1 MPTTRMESQLAAS
14 HSAPPMIRGKKLGML
29 VSARPEQPNF
39 QRALRLAE
47 AALTEGVEVYFYCI
61 DEAVLGL
68 REVRLQELKQR
79 RMKLFA
85 CALAARRRNL
95 PVNDDAVFAGLS
107 VVHEIMAETDRFVS
121 FN

>member
-1 MPTTRMESQLAAS
+1 
-14 HSAPPMIRGKKLGML
+14 MIRGKKLGML

-47 AALTEGVEVYFYCI
+47 AALTEGVDVYFYCI
-61 DEAVLGL
+61 DDAILGL
-68 REVRLQELKQR
+68 RESRLQELKLR
-79 RMKLFA
+79 GMKLYA
-85 CALAARRRNL
+85 CALDARRRNL
-95 PVNDDAVFAGLS
+95 PINDDALFAGLS